1 MYFRHC
7 EERSDEAIQCSHV
20 EQSGLLP
27 LRFALSRN
35 DKLIMSTL
43 PQINFDK
50 YRDAI
55 RSAHV
60 YRVKG
65 RVKEL
70 TGLIVKAVVPNVR
83 VGELCFIHVHSM
95 NKMLKAEVVGFK
107 DKDVLLMPLGDLE
120 GIGPGN
126 EVMPT
131 GDCLKVPVGEG
142 LLGRILDG
150 LGDPADFDTKGP
162 LDIETYYPVHN
173 TPPDPLKRRR
183 ITQPLS
189 VGVKAIDAILTTGEG
204 QRVGLFAA
212 AGVGKSTLMG
222 MIARNTEAEINVI
235 CLVGERGRELRDF
248 IEHDLGEEG
257 LARSVVVCST
267 SDQPSL
273 VRAKAAYAAT
283 AIAEYFRDQGKKV
296 LLMMDSVTRFARALR
311 EIGLAVGEPPARQ
324 GFTPSVF
331 STLPKLLERTGNS
344 DKGSITAFYTV
355 LVEGD
360 DMTEPVADE
369 VRSILD
375 GHIVMSRDLANQ
387 GHFPAINVSESVS
400 RVMTNIVG
408 EEHIMAA
415 RKLKEVVANY
425 NKERDLILIGAY
437 ESGSNPNVDYAIEMI
452 EPVNQFLKQEVTDK
466 IDLTEAVEQLVGM
479 FS

>member
-1 MYFRHC
+1 MSFPEINFSKQR
-7 EERSDEAIQCSHV
+7 EAIRRA
-20 EQSGLLP
+20 P
-27 LRFALSRN
+27 
-35 DKLIMSTL
+35 
-43 PQINFDK
+43 
-50 YRDAI
+50 
-55 RSAHV
+55 V

-65 RVKEL
+65 KVKEL

-83 VGELCFIHVHSM
+83 VGELCFIQIQNL
-95 NKMLKAEVVGFK
+95 NKTIKAEVVGFK

-126 EVMPT
+126 DVLPT
-131 GDCLKVPVGEG
+131 GDCLRVPVGDK
-142 LLGRILDG
+142 LRGRVLDG
-150 LGDPADFDTKGP
+150 LGDPVDVDTKGP
-162 LDIETYYPVHN
+162 IEPDDYYPVNN

-183 ITQPLS
+183 ITQPIS
-189 VGVKAIDAILTTGEG
+189 VGVKAIDAMLTTGEG
-204 QRVGLFAA
+204 QRVGIFAA

-257 LARSVVVCST
+257 LQRSVVICST

-273 VRAKAAYAAT
+273 VRAKAAYVAT
-283 AIAEYFRDQGKKV
+283 AIAEYFRDQGRKV

-360 DMTEPVADE
+360 DMNEPVADE

-387 GHFPAINVSESVS
+387 GHYPAINVSESVS
-400 RVMTNIVG
+400 RVMTNIVS
-408 EEHIMAA
+408 EEHNFAA

-425 NKERDLILIGAY
+425 EKERDLILIGAY
-437 ESGSNPNVDYAIEMI
+437 ESGSNPAVDYAIEMI
-452 EPVNQFLKQEVTDK
+452 EPVNEFLKQRVDEKEELQDSVQEM
-466 IDLTEAVEQLVGM
+466 IDLFE
-479 FS
+479 

>member
-1 MYFRHC
+1 MSAVALEGYRHKI
-7 EERSDEAIQCSHV
+7 REA
-20 EQSGLLP
+20 
-27 LRFALSRN
+27 F
-35 DKLIMSTL
+35 T
-43 PQINFDK
+43 
-50 YRDAI
+50 YRI
-55 RSAHV
+55 
-60 YRVKG
+60 KG
-65 RVKEL
+65 KVKEL
-70 TGLIVKAVVPNVR
+70 TGLIVRAVVPNVR
-83 VGELCFIHVHSM
+83 VGEVCTIQIHHQ
-95 NKMLKAEVVGFK
+95 NKSLKAEVVGFK

-126 EVMPT
+126 DVIPS
-131 GDCLKVPVGEG
+131 GDCLRVPVGDH

-150 LGDPADFDTKGP
+150 LGEPIDGKGP
-162 LDIETYYPVHN
+162 LDTDAFYPVN
-173 TPPDPLKRRR
+173 APPPDPFKRRR
-183 ITQPLS
+183 ITQPIS
-189 VGVKAIDAILTTGEG
+189 VGVKCIDAMLTVGEG

-248 IEHDLGEEG
+248 LEKDLGEEG

-273 VRAKAAYAAT
+273 VRAKAAYVAT
-283 AIAEYFRDQGKKV
+283 AIAEYFRDHGRKV
-296 LLMMDSVTRFARALR
+296 ILMMDSVTRFARALR

-324 GFTPSVF
+324 GYTPSVF

-360 DMTEPVADE
+360 DMNEPVADE

-375 GHIVMSRDLANQ
+375 GHIVMNRALANQ
-387 GHFPAINVSESVS
+387 GHYPAVDVSQSVS

-408 EEHIMAA
+408 EEHVMAA
-415 RKLKEVVANY
+415 RKLKEVIANY
-425 NKERDLILIGAY
+425 EKERDLILIGAY
-437 ESGSNPNVDYAIEMI
+437 ESGSNPNVDYAIEKI
-452 EPVNQFLKQEVTDK
+452 DEVNNFLKQSTEDK
-466 IDLTEAVEQLVGM
+466 VELLDAVDEMIQI
-479 FS
+479 FE

>member
-1 MYFRHC
+1 MKNTAAFEIPVVEFDLKPMH
-7 EERSDEAIQCSHV
+7 EAV
-20 EQSGLLP
+20 
-27 LRFALSRN
+27 
-35 DKLIMSTL
+35 
-43 PQINFDK
+43 
-50 YRDAI
+50 
-55 RSAHV
+55 RSANL

-65 RVKEL
+65 KVKEL

-83 VGELCFIHVHSM
+83 VGELCFIHIA
-95 NKMLKAEVVGFK
+95 NQGKKIKAEVVGFK
-107 DKDVLLMPLGDLE
+107 DNDVLLMPLGDLE
-120 GIGPGN
+120 GIGPGCD
-126 EVMPT
+126 VLPT
-131 GDCLKVPVGEG
+131 GDCLRVPVGNQ

-150 LGDPADFDTKGP
+150 LGDPVDTQTKGP
-162 LDIETYYPVHN
+162 LKVDTYYPVN
-173 TPPDPLKRRR
+173 NSPPDPLKRRR
-183 ITQPLS
+183 ITQPIS
-189 VGVKAIDAILTTGEG
+189 VGVKAIDAMLTTGEG

-248 IEHDLGEEG
+248 LELDLGDEG
-257 LARSVVVCST
+257 LARSVVVVST

-273 VRAKAAYAAT
+273 VRAKAAYVAT

-331 STLPKLLERTGNS
+331 STLPKLLERSGNS

-360 DMTEPVADE
+360 DMNEPVADE

-375 GHIVMSRDLANQ
+375 GHIVMNRQMANQ
-387 GHFPAINVSESVS
+387 GHYPAIDVSQSVS
-400 RVMTNIVG
+400 RVMSNIIG
-408 EEHIMAA
+408 EDHLNAS

-425 NKERDLILIGAY
+425 EKERDLILIGAY
-437 ESGSNPNVDYAIEMI
+437 ESGSNPAVDYAIEKI
-452 EPVNQFLKQEVTDK
+452 EEVNQFLKQRTDDK
-466 IDLTEAVEQLVGM
+466 IDLVTAVDQLISI
-479 FS
+479 FD